1 MQGIRVEGDADWRS
15 SDVGAAV
22 GVFEVPTNMSCY
34 KVATTANG
42 GRSPCQ
48 LVCYLIS
55 LIQLSCHLPFTVHVS
70 IVYVSIASFLLFEFL
85 LINLHALFGC

>member
-1 MQGIRVEGDADWRS
+1 MQGIGVEGDADWRS

-55 LIQLSCHLPFTVHVS
+55 LIQLSCHLSFIVHVS
-70 IVYVSIASFLLFEFL
+70 IVYATCNTFTKDTVVEK
-85 LINLHALFGC
+85 